1 MERSVIIP
9 FQRKT
14 KGPVDVLFEFPGRW
28 NKGQP
33 FYCDAKVQDHY
44 ANALLVCACGC
55 FYVDVCVCLC
65 LSAYLCVDAFT
76 INNITFV

>member
-14 KGPVDVLFEFPGRW
+14 KGPVDVVFEYPGRW

-33 FYCDAKVQDHY
+33 FYRNAKVRDHY
-44 ANALLVCACGC
+44 ANALLVCARGC
-55 FYVDVCVCLC
+55 ICV
-65 LSAYLCVDAFT
+65 YLCVSVYVHWLHLLST
-76 INNITFV
+76 L